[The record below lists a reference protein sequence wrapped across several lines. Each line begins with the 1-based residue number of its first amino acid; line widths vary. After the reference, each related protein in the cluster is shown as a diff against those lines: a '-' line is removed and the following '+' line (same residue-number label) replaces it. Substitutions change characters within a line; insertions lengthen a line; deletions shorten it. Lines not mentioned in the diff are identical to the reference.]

1 MESPGSGIHR
11 IVDEN
16 YITLLW
22 MCQIL
27 RHCGCDMERTPVCIL
42 LDIRPVLLWD
52 GKVDIDRIRL
62 IDDNDGHIGG
72 LDEISGFHHHRAG
85 AAVNWRVDRAIAQLQ
100 LRASERV
107 LVDNK
112 NGADVLDR
120 GTVRAHRFLQ
130 CTGL

>member
-27 RHCGCDMERTPVCIL
+27 RHCGCDMERALVRIL
-42 LDIRPVLLWD
+42 FDIRPILLWN

-72 LDEISGFHHHRAG
+72 PDEISGVYHHPAG
-85 AAVNWRVDRAIAQLQ
+85 AAVDWGVESAKAQFQ
-100 LRASERV
+100 LA
-107 LVDNK
+107 
-112 NGADVLDR
+112 
-120 GTVRAHRFLQ
+120 
-130 CTGL
+130 